1 MRHRT
6 RGTAP
11 RLAGASLLLL
21 AALAAGAAE
30 LDPQDY
36 LTGDWGGLRSRLH
49 DDGVDLQLAYFAEPA
64 YNAAGGDRHLARYA
78 DQITADASF
87 DLEKLFHWPQA
98 IFKVTLTDRNG
109 DNLSA
114 DANLHTLNEV
124 QEVYGRGNIL
134 RLTELSYEQA
144 LFGGTLDVKLG
155 RLGVGGSFYNW
166 SCQFM
171 NLTFCGELPGNIV
184 STWYNWPVSQW
195 GTRLRLRLNEDM
207 RIEAGAYQINPSNL
221 ENSYGT
227 SLTFSGGIGWMIP
240 LEFDWSPAF
249 GPAQRPGTY
258 RFGGWYDTS
267 RQPDVFLAA
276 NGGPQVLN
284 PTVPPLLRNAES
296 GFYLNAQQ
304 QLTGTSANSRNL
316 SVFFN
321 WVEADHNTA
330 TISEL
335 LSVGLFYTGPVSAR
349 PQDILGFAV
358 GRTRVNPR
366 VAEGQ
371 RLLNGTGVSPPVP
384 VQGAEYPI
392 ELFYN
397 FNVRGWL
404 SLSPLIQYIS
414 HPGGSSAYS
423 DVVVLGANIAI
434 TF

>member
-1 MRHRT
+1 MR
-6 RGTAP
+6 GPEVCA
-11 RLAGASLLLL
+11 LLLGL
-21 AALAAGAAE
+21 AASAAGAAD

-36 LTGDWGGLRSRLH
+36 LSGDWGGLRTRLH
-49 DDGVDLQLAYFAEPA
+49 DEGVDLQLGYFSEPA
-64 YNAAGGDRHLARYA
+64 FNAAGGERRLARYA

-87 DLEKLFHWPQA
+87 DLDKLFHWPQA
-98 IFKVTLTDRNG
+98 IFKITLTDRNG

-124 QEVYGRGNIL
+124 QEVYGRGDIL
-134 RLTELSYEQA
+134 RLTELSLEQV
-144 LFGGTLDVKLG
+144 LFGGLLDVKLG

-184 STWYNWPVSQW
+184 SSWYNWPVSQW
-195 GTRLRLRLNEDM
+195 GARLRLRLNEDM
-207 RIEAGAYQINPSNL
+207 RVEAGLYQINPRNL

-227 SLTFSGGIGWMIP
+227 SLAFSGGVGWMIP
-240 LEFDWSPAF
+240 LEFDWSPLF
-249 GPAQRPGTY
+249 GPGQRPGMY
-258 RFGGWYDTS
+258 RVGVWYDTS
-267 RQPDVFLAA
+267 RQPDVFLAV
-276 NGGPQVLN
+276 NGQPQVLN
-284 PTVPPLLRNAES
+284 PTLPPLLRDAES

-304 QLTGTSANSRNL
+304 QLTGTSATSRNL

-330 TISEL
+330 AVSEL
-335 LSVGLFYTGPVSAR
+335 LSVGLFYTGPFVAR

-366 VAEGQ
+366 IAEGQ
-371 RLLNGTGVSPPVP
+371 RLLNSTGVSPAVP

-397 FNVRGWL
+397 FNIRRWL
-404 SLSPLIQYIS
+404 SLSPLLQYIS
-414 HPGGSSAYS
+414 HPGGSGAYA